1 MILSKNSNVVLVD
14 LLPSSSILV
23 FKVDKKFLDEHS
35 LSSILKSKDQ
45 PEVNEQINEGIELLS
60 Q

>member
-23 FKVDKKFLDEHS
+23 FKFDKKFLDEKTVDN
-35 LSSILKSKDQ
+35 ILKSKH
-45 PEVNEQINEGIELLS
+45 
-60 Q
+60 